1 MRIVLE
7 QTGKYQLGDRL
18 VGRTGGVE
26 RIGVREVA
34 QDTLDVDASGNRLQ
48 ALELLVQRQQLADL
62 LKYSLIVVASVP
74 VLLIYP
80 FVARYFTKGI
90 LIGAVKG

>member
-1 MRIVLE
+1 MQR
-7 QTGKYQLGDRL
+7 
-18 VGRTGGVE
+18 
-26 RIGVREVA
+26 REV
-34 QDTLDVDASGNRLQ
+34 
-48 ALELLVQRQQLADL
+48 ADL

>member
-1 MRIVLE
+1 LILN
-7 QTGKYQLGDRL
+7 T
-18 VGRTGGVE
+18 TGG
-26 RIGVREVA
+26 GA
-34 QDTLDVDASGNRLQ
+34 VDASI
-48 ALELLVQRQQLADL
+48 VIQRQELADL